1 MKVKIGDKV
10 KMLAGKDKGK
20 TGKVLQLLVGSN
32 KVAVEGLNLVTK
44 HQRPKKQGEAGQRV
58 QFPALVDASKVAVIC
73 PKCGQPARIGYKFIE
88 GAKTE
93 NQPSKKIKNRICR
106 KCQQEI

>member
-58 QFPALVDASKVAVIC
+58 QFPALVNASKIAVIC

-88 GAKTE
+88 GVKTE